1 MANYD
6 FAYVI
11 LLFDSFLLTTKA
23 HTLA

>member
-11 LLFDSFLLTTKA
+11 LLFDSFLLSTKA